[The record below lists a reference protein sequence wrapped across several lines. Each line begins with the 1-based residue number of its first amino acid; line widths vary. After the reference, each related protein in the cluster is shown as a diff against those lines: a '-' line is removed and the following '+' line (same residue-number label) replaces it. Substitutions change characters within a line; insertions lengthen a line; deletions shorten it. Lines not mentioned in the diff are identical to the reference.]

1 MFPPAVPD
9 SRGAAGEP
17 ERGGR
22 RRVRAS
28 VISAA
33 LVAALVG
40 YGSTIALVLAAAQ
53 AVGAGPAETAS
64 WVAAICWAK
73 AAGSALLSAWTRVPV
88 VLAWSTPGAALI
100 AASAGVALP
109 EAVGAFIAA
118 GLLIA
123 LTGALPPLGRLVAA
137 IPAALASAML
147 AGVLLPFCMALA
159 RAAGTAP
166 ALVMPLVAAFM
177 AVRLWNP
184 VYAALAALALAVPL
198 AFGPG
203 GNDLP
208 PLAFDPLPFVL
219 VPPAFDAGVL
229 IGLGLPLYL
238 VTMASQNLPGF
249 AVLRAAGYDPPV
261 ARALGVSGLVSAAA
275 AFLGAHTVNM
285 AAITAAICLGP
296 EVHPDRERR
305 WVVGLAYAA
314 VWAGFGLAGAALVA
328 VILAMPAEIVAAVA
342 GLALIAP
349 FLGAAAGA
357 FEPAATRFPAAVTFF
372 VTASGVAALGIG
384 AAFWGLVSGLAVL
397 GFERLRRG

>member
-1 MFPPAVPD
+1 M
-9 SRGAAGEP
+9 
-17 ERGGR
+17 
-22 RRVRAS
+22 RAS

-64 WVAAICWAK
+64 WVAAVCWAT
-73 AAGSALLSAWTRVPV
+73 AAGSALLSAWSRVPV

-100 AASAGVALP
+100 AASSGIALP
-109 EAVGAFIAA
+109 EAVGAFVAA
-118 GLLIA
+118 GLLVA

-159 RAAGTAP
+159 RAAGTSA
-166 ALVMPLVAAFM
+166 ALVLPLVAAFL
-177 AVRLWNP
+177 AVRLWKP
-184 VYAALAALALAVPL
+184 AHAALAALALAVPL
-198 AFGPG
+198 AFGPAG
-203 GNDLP
+203 AAVPL
-208 PLAFDPLPFVL
+208 LAFEPLPFVL
-219 VPPAFDAGVL
+219 IPPDFDAGVI

-261 ARALGVSGLVSAAA
+261 SRALGVSGLISAAA
-275 AFLGAHTVNM
+275 APFGAHTVNM

-296 EVHPDRERR
+296 EVHPDRDRR
-305 WVVGLAYAA
+305 WLVGLAYAA
-314 VWAGFGLAGAALVA
+314 VWAGFGLAGSSLVA
-328 VILAMPAEIVAAVA
+328 LILAMPAEIVASVA

-357 FEPAATRFPAAVTFF
+357 FEPPQTRFPAAVTFF
-372 VTASGVAALGIG
+372 VTASGVVALGIG
-384 AAFWGLVSGLAVL
+384 AAFWGLVAGLAV
-397 GFERLRRG
+397 FAAERLARR